1 MVRIISLFFL
11 LLLSFSS
18 FTQTRGGGEMESL
31 KQVFKQHTEA
41 WREAYNSK
49 DAKNLVPFY
58 LEEASYISSHVEGL
72 EANGRDALIA
82 NFQRG
87 MSMGG
92 HIDSIEI
99 LNMNVSCD
107 QATLLTKY
115 RANNSG
121 QIAVGRNLLVMRKV
135 QEKWLIVLHMTVV

>member
-1 MVRIISLFFL
+1 MVRIVCLIAL
-11 LLLSFSS
+11 LILGVNSFA
-18 FTQTRGGGEMESL
+18 QTPKGVELESL
-31 KQVFKQHTEA
+31 KQVFIQQTES

-49 DAKNLVPFY
+49 DAKNLVAFY
-58 LEEASYISSHVEGL
+58 SEDASYISSHVEGL

-115 RANNSG
+115 YANNSG

-135 QEKWLIVLHMTVV
+135 QNRWLIVLHMTVV

>member
-1 MVRIISLFFL
+1 MVREVLLFAL
-11 LLLSFSS
+11 LILGINSYA
-18 FTQTRGGGEMESL
+18 QTVEGEDMESL
-31 KQVFKQHTEA
+31 KQVFKRHTEM
-41 WREAYNSK
+41 WKEAYNSK
-49 DAKNLVPFY
+49 DSKNLVSFY
-58 LEEASYISSHVEGL
+58 TEDASYISSHVEGL

-92 HIDSIEI
+92 HVDSIEI
-99 LNMNVSCD
+99 LNLNVSCD

-135 QEKWLIVLHMTVV
+135 QDKWLIVLHMTVV

>member
-1 MVRIISLFFL
+1 MIRIVSLMALLFLGLNSKAQVRE
-11 LLLSFSS
+11 
-18 FTQTRGGGEMESL
+18 GEDLESL
-31 KQVFKQHTEA
+31 RQVFKQHTES

-49 DAKNLVPFY
+49 DAKNLVAFY
-58 LEEASYISSHVEGL
+58 SADASYISSHVEGL

-82 NFQRG
+82 NFQKG

-115 RANNSG
+115 HANNSG

-135 QEKWLIVLHMTVV
+135 QGKWLIILHMTVV

>member
-1 MVRIISLFFL
+1 MVRIICFFNLFIIGV
-11 LLLSFSS
+11 SS
-18 FTQTRGGGEMESL
+18 FGQNREEEDMSHLQHLFE
-31 KQVFKQHTEA
+31 QHTQM
-41 WREAYNSK
+41 WRAAYNSK
-49 DAKNLVPFY
+49 EAKNLVPFY
-58 LEEASYISSHVEGL
+58 SEDASYISSHVEGL

-92 HIDSIEI
+92 HIDLIEI
-99 LNMNVSCD
+99 LNINVSCD

-115 RANNSG
+115 HANNSG

-135 QEKWLIVLHMTVV
+135 QDKWLIVLHMTVV

>member
-11 LLLSFSS
+11 LFLSVSIFA
-18 FTQTRGGGEMESL
+18 QTLEGENMESL
-31 KQVFKQHTEA
+31 KQVFIQHTEA
-41 WREAYNSK
+41 WRMAYNSK
-49 DAKNLVPFY
+49 DAKNLVHFY
-58 LEEASYISSHVEGL
+58 SKEASYISSHVDGL
-72 EANGRDALIA
+72 EANGREALIA

-121 QIAVGRNLLVMRKV
+121 QIAVGRNLLVLRKIKDEWV
-135 QEKWLIVLHMTVV
+135 IVLHMTVV

>member
-1 MVRIISLFFL
+1 MIRILSLIALLFLGLNSMAQVRE
-11 LLLSFSS
+11 
-18 FTQTRGGGEMESL
+18 GEDMESL
-31 KQVFKQHTEA
+31 KQVFKQHTES

-49 DAKNLVPFY
+49 DARNLVAFY
-58 LEEASYISSHVEGL
+58 AADASYISSHVEGL

-82 NFQRG
+82 NFQKG

-115 RANNSG
+115 QANNSG
-121 QIAVGRNLLVMRKV
+121 QIAIGRNLLVMRKV
-135 QEKWLIVLHMTVV
+135 HDKWLIVLHMTVV